1 MIKISVRIAERF
13 AFVTGEE
20 INLPVNKAVPEN
32 TKKYLQTLLAFLT
45 VFLFFETKFKYTSSL
60 RIGVSYKFHSVQQS
74 FNEIVTKERR

>member
-1 MIKISVRIAERF
+1 VRIAERF

-45 VFLFFETKFKYTSSL
+45 VFLFILKQSLSTQARCELVSAISFTLFSSL
-60 RIGVSYKFHSVQQS
+60 SIKL
-74 FNEIVTKERR
+74 